1 MEKEAIF
8 ITDPIADYPLPEWLF
23 LPRPYAAT
31 GEPVVHNVFAGLR
44 VPRRPPQIA
53 PARRNSHLFRIFRDL
68 FRL

>member
-8 ITDPIADYPLPEWLF
+8 ITDPIADYPLPSWL
-23 LPRPYAAT
+23 LPPRRYAGT
-31 GEPVVHNVFAGLR
+31 GEPIVHNVFARLR

-53 PARRNSHLFRIFRDL
+53 PACRDSDLFRIFRDL